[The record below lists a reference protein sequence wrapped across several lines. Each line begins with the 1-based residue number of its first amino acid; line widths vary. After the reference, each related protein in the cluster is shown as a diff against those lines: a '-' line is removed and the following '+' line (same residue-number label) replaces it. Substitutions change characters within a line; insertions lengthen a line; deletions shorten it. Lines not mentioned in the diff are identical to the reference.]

1 MDALKPVSHY
11 KRRKK
16 INLST
21 AIICIAGVIGIAII
35 IVMGFRIYDQHKY
48 EQKMKDF
55 IKGEFSIYKSH
66 YKRLPFDVFIQ
77 AKKIS
82 MKEELPLEEILS
94 LMNNESGFNRYALS
108 RSGADGLCQLM
119 PETQKNYK
127 VTDPHNI
134 KQNIRAGVKYYKYC
148 KMRANGNIEL
158 AYKKY
163 NGGHNRKKFTPGGE
177 SEIYSARCMADLIA
191 TTIAVNRYRIYF
203 AVV

>member
-1 MDALKPVSHY
+1 MDALKPVNHY
-11 KRRKK
+11 KRHKK

-21 AIICIAGVIGIAII
+21 AIICIIAVIMIEII
-35 IVMGFRIYDQHKY
+35 TILCIRIYDQHKY

-66 YKRLPFDVFIQ
+66 YKRLPFDVFIH

-94 LMNNESGFNRYALS
+94 LMNNESGFNRYAVS
-108 RSGADGLCQLM
+108 HSGAQGLCQLM

-127 VTDPHNI
+127 VTDPYNI
-134 KQNIRAGVKYYKYC
+134 RQNITAGVKYLKYC
-148 KMRANGNIEL
+148 KIKAQYDMAL
-158 AYKKY
+158 SYKKY

-203 AVV
+203 SVV